1 MVKNKD
7 FFLLVGPALSIVSI
21 ISFVSICWLFFISFY
36 NFTFGDHL
44 DSAKFVGF
52 ENYINLLF
60 GYDDTFYDSLK
71 ITFVYILSSLFA
83 ELIIGFSVAL
93 LLSKVKKEAIFVTIL
108 IIPIILMPSMVGMI
122 GRLYFSYDGLVNYII
137 ELVSGFKF
145 NWYGKDLALFATILV
160 DIWEWTPFFIL
171 IIHAGLKSI
180 PVEPIE
186 AAKVEGASSIQ
197 IFINVTYPLLKPLI
211 FTALLL
217 RLMDI
222 LRIFDVIFSMFSG
235 GPGIST
241 TTLPLFVYRSTLV
254 AEEVGKGSAVS
265 ILLIIVIIFLS
276 IILINYRN
284 RALFEY

>member
-1 MVKNKD
+1 M
-7 FFLLVGPALSIVSI
+7 
-21 ISFVSICWLFFISFY
+21 
-36 NFTFGDHL
+36 
-44 DSAKFVGF
+44 
-52 ENYINLLF
+52 
-60 GYDDTFYDSLK
+60 
-71 ITFVYILSSLFA
+71 
-83 ELIIGFSVAL
+83 
-93 LLSKVKKEAIFVTIL
+93 
-108 IIPIILMPSMVGMI
+108 
-122 GRLYFSYDGLVNYII
+122 
-137 ELVSGFKF
+137 
-145 NWYGKDLALFATILV
+145 ALFATILV